1 MEARP
6 VREVAYEVVS
16 PEGRAVVHQA
26 PARAALSSLDGKT
39 VCEVW
44 DWLYRGDLMFRA
56 LREGLRTR
64 HPNLRVVG
72 YDSFGN
78 IHGPDAARVL
88 RELPDRL
95 RRHGCD
101 AVIAGVGA

>member
-1 MEARP
+1 MM
-6 VREVAYEVVS
+6 YEVVS
-16 PEGRAVVHQA
+16 PEGATVVNQA
-26 PARAALSSLDGKT
+26 PPRTPLSSLDAKT
-39 VCEVW
+39 ICEVW
-44 DWLYRGDLMFRA
+44 DWLYRGDLVFRA
-56 LREGLRTR
+56 LREALLAR
-64 HPNLRVVG
+64 HPNLRVVS